1 MFLGT
6 SQSLVN
12 FEIIK
17 SIKTQISLVLFH
29 QLLICFKQ
37 LKLKKE
43 VLTII
48 KMQIKC

>member
-17 SIKTQISLVLFH
+17 SIKTQISLVPFY
-29 QLLICFKQ
+29 QLLTCFKQ
-37 LKLKKE
+37 LQLKKE
-43 VLTII
+43 MLTII
-48 KMQIKC
+48 KM